1 VGARVKVGYVLNQYP
16 TVSATFILGEVRA
29 LRSLGVGVTT
39 FSMWPTTASDRLS
52 AAAEEEAGRTTTIR
66 PVARLPVARAHARA
80 LARAPRAYADTV
92 RVALRLRPPG
102 LRAAIRQLF
111 YFLAAMFVWDRAERE
126 GIRHLHSHFS
136 FLACD
141 VALLA
146 SHYGAAAG
154 EPWSFSFTVHGPDEF
169 YELPT
174 NRMQEKA
181 RRAAMVVCISH
192 FARSQVMG
200 LLDEADWQKVEV
212 VRCGIEP
219 ERFRPAERSPRP
231 RAARILNVGRLVP
244 VKGQAVLLHAVASL
258 VARGLDVEL
267 TIVGSGPQE
276 AGLRRLVDE
285 LGLGD
290 RVELAGAIGQDAIAE
305 YYDRADILAV
315 PSFAEGLPVVIM
327 EALATGL
334 PVVSTSIMGIPE
346 LVRDGETGALVPPG
360 DADALADGL
369 ARLIDDPQER
379 LRLGEAGREAVLA
392 GFDQLASARALERL
406 FAARRAA

>member
-1 VGARVKVGYVLNQYP
+1 MKIGYVLNQYP

-29 LRSLGVGVTT
+29 LRALGAGVTT
-39 FSMWPTTASDRLS
+39 FSMWPTSPSDRLS
-52 AAAEEEAGRTTTIR
+52 AAAEDEAQRTVTIR
-66 PVARLPVARAHARA
+66 PVARPAVLRAHARA
-80 LARAPRAYADTV
+80 LALAPRAYADTV
-92 RVALRLRPPG
+92 AVALRLRPPG
-102 LRAAIRQLF
+102 LRAAVRQLF
-111 YFLAAMFVWDRAERE
+111 YFAAAMFVWDRAERE

-146 SHYGAAAG
+146 SHFGTAAG

-174 NRMQEKA
+174 NRMREKA
-181 RRAAMVVCISH
+181 RRADMVVCISH

-200 LLDEADWQKVEV
+200 LLDEADWHKVEV

-219 ERFRPAERSPRP
+219 DRFRPAERPARD

-244 VKGQAVLLHAVASL
+244 VKGQAVLLHAMAPL

-267 TIVGSGPQE
+267 TIVGRGPQE
-276 AGLRRLVDE
+276 DELRRLVEE
-285 LGLGD
+285 LGLGG
-290 RVELAGAIGQDAIAE
+290 RVRLAGAIGQDEIVDYFE
-305 YYDRADILAV
+305 RADIFAV

-327 EALATGL
+327 EALATAL
-334 PVVSTSIMGIPE
+334 PVVSTAIMGIPE
-346 LVRDGETGALVPPG
+346 LVRDGRTGVLVAPG
-360 DADALADGL
+360 DAGALADGL
-369 ARLIDDPQER
+369 ARLIEDPQER

-392 GFDQLASARALERL
+392 EFDLHASARRLEQL
-406 FAARRAA
+406 FAAQSAD